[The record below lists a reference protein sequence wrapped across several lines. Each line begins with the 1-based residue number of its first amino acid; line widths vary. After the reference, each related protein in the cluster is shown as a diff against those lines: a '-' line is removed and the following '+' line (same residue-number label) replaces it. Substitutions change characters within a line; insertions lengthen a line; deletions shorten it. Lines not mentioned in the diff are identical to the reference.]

1 VPTPRTLSYLC
12 MLVLAIAVGV
22 FHLGP
27 ALLAG
32 LLSYTILDLSH
43 RRVTKWL
50 RRENLRWAAVVAFA
64 IVGVLGGWSV
74 VYFVQN
80 ALRTLPELLVELW
93 PQLHALA
100 DRYQVT
106 LPFGD
111 TAELRDLAVRSI
123 TDNFEALTKTG
134 GLLTERVFHV
144 VLGVFI
150 AVLAFTS
157 SAAPPPEGDSLGD
170 RLWSEL
176 STRVRLFMHSF
187 ELVFGAQ
194 VAISAINAA
203 LSGVFLVAL
212 GFPNAG
218 FLVVATFLLG
228 LLPIIGNL
236 LSNTLIIGVGV
247 TLSLEYAV
255 LSLVFLV
262 TIHKLEYFLNSRI
275 VGGTIRLPMWQTL
288 LAILVGE
295 VVLGVPGIVIA
306 PALIH
311 YVREELTAVRAPV
324 A

>member
-1 VPTPRTLSYLC
+1 MPSPRTLSYLC
-12 MLVLAIAVGV
+12 VLAVAIAVV
-22 FHLGP
+22 LLHLGP

-32 LLSYTILDLSH
+32 LLSFTILEISH
-43 RRVTKWL
+43 RRVTRWL
-50 RRENLRWAAVVAFA
+50 RRENLRWAAVLAFA
-64 IVGVLGGWSV
+64 IVAVAGGWTV

-80 ALRTLPELLVELW
+80 ALRTLPNLLVELW
-93 PQLHALA
+93 PQIHALA
-100 DRYQVT
+100 DQYQFT

-111 TAELRDLAVRSI
+111 TDELRELGVLSI
-123 TDNFEALTKTG
+123 TENFEVVTKTG

-157 SAAPPPEGDSLGD
+157 PAGPARSSDSLGD
-170 RLWSEL
+170 QLWGEISD
-176 STRVRLFMHSF
+176 RVRVFMHSF

-194 VAISAINAA
+194 VAISAINAT
-203 LSGVFLVAL
+203 LSGIFLVTL

-228 LLPIIGNL
+228 LLPIIGNV
-236 LSNTLIIGVGV
+236 LSNTLIVGVGI

-255 LSLVFLV
+255 LALVFLV

-275 VGGTIRLPMWQTL
+275 VGGSIRLPMWQTL
-288 LAILVGE
+288 LGILVGE

-311 YVREELTAVRAPV
+311 YVREELTAIRSTPA
-324 A
+324 